1 MQTCGQGVSEG
12 EELGGPVGG
21 KAASGHSFHLQ
32 GSAGPHADLSLA
44 TSVPSAWVLSPK
56 TRQSSEQPPPGSP
69 VSLPPAPCCPQER
82 PLPAGRRTLGV
93 QGRKGVG
100 QLQALIALCLSR
112 PQGLGV
118 GHEGHPLP
126 APGGP
131 PGAPPTHPRLSY
143 VPIPGCLPRVG
154 RTKQQTGREGPSLH
168 SLALPRAAARAW
180 GQGTAQVLAE
190 ARLCR

>member
-12 EELGGPVGG
+12 EEPGGPAGG

-32 GSAGPHADLSLA
+32 GSAGPHADLRLA

-93 QGRKGVG
+93 QGREGVG

-131 PGAPPTHPRLSY
+131 HPPPPVLRPHSRLPAQSRENKATDWQGGAQPAQP
-143 VPIPGCLPRVG
+143 
-154 RTKQQTGREGPSLH
+154 
-168 SLALPRAAARAW
+168 
-180 GQGTAQVLAE
+180 GTATGCSQGLGAGDSSSSS
-190 ARLCR
+190 